1 MKRLLVDTCVW
12 YALLDQQDDASIYAE
27 KIENALKTHQLI
39 VPYPVLYETLNTRF
53 SHNQYGQ
60 CERIF
65 RFLNDPNKCVKIP
78 DDSYREK
85 AMAIF
90 EQNTTQTQKYALVD
104 IIIRLMMEDVNLGP
118 MIVYSFNVRD
128 FIDKFNGI
136 VEVVSPKDTTD
147 I

>member
-12 YALLDQQDDASIYAE
+12 YALLDKQDDNAKYAS
-27 KIENALKTHQLI
+27 KIENVLKTHQLI

-53 SHNQYGQ
+53 SHNEYKQ

-65 RFLNDPNKCVKIP
+65 RYLNDPEKCVKIP
-78 DDSYREK
+78 DDTYREK

-90 EQNTTQTQKYALVD
+90 EQNPTQSQTFALVD
-104 IIIRLMMEDVNLGP
+104 IIIRLMMDDVNLGP

-128 FIDKFNGI
+128 FIDKYTGTI
-136 VEVVSPKDTTD
+136 EVVSPKDAREM
-147 I
+147 